1 MTNPV
6 IVHHPA
12 RMDILEAYSRG
23 ADNAPVAAEKWLG
36 RLENAIESLNQNPRR
51 CPVAHEND
59 EVVEE
64 LRELLFG
71 KRPNVF
77 RIVFAMDGD
86 TVRVLRFLRGQRRFL
101 TPEQIAEALED

>member
-1 MTNPV
+1 M
-6 IVHHPA
+6 
-12 RMDILEAYSRG
+12 
-23 ADNAPVAAEKWLG
+23 LG
-36 RLENAIESLNQNPRR
+36 PLQNAIESLNQNPRR

-59 EVVEE
+59 KVVEE

-86 TVRVLRFLRGQRRFL
+86 TVRVLRFLRGQRRYL
-101 TPEQIAEALED
+101 TLEQIAEALED